1 MYCSFRA
8 KIIMKKTIFVDY
20 KMLNSKDNSSLE
32 NELNKL
38 LASGVDEILVKPVF
52 MTDGFEV
59 KKLREQVSFFEGRF
73 RKIEFGTPV
82 LGNSDSINDFAEILI
97 HEIGFNS
104 EYEYLLVGH
113 GRKTGENKEYSKLS
127 DVLHSKGFSNVEV
140 ACLTGEGDIYSYL
153 KKVQKI
159 SRAGYAGRENK
170 TVQVYPL
177 MIHAGHHVTKDI
189 VEFVQMLN
197 DNDLQAINN
206 CVPLCSFES
215 FIARYMNDSK
225 NQFPNK
231 S

>member
-1 MYCSFRA
+1 MYCSFRV

-73 RKIEFGTPV
+73 RKIEFGIPV
-82 LGNSDSINDFAEILI
+82 LGNSESINDFAEILI

-153 KKVQKI
+153 KKVQKN
-159 SRAGYAGRENK
+159 SYAGLENK

-197 DNDLQAINN
+197 DNGLQAINN

-225 NQFPNK
+225 NPVSNK
-231 S
+231 P